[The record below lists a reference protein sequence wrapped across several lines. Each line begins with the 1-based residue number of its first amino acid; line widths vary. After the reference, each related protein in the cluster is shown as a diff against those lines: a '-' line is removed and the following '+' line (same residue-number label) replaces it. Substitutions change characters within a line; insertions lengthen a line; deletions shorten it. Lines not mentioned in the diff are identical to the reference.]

1 MKTVGIDGD
10 NRILGPEKLN
20 HPPYTRVAA
29 DEVSI
34 EEEQGRP
41 IATWM
46 ELEERRRRPA
56 HLHRDFW
63 DKLPDCFCP
72 EQDRFRHGVAD
83 EPLDLDEHFHRQ
95 KGVASA
101 GKKIIVDRHSLG
113 LEQPAP

>member
-10 NRILGPEKLN
+10 NRIIGPEKLY

-46 ELEERRRRPA
+46 ELEERRRRLSGIA
-56 HLHRDFW
+56 R
-63 DKLPDCFCP
+63 
-72 EQDRFRHGVAD
+72 
-83 EPLDLDEHFHRQ
+83 
-95 KGVASA
+95 
-101 GKKIIVDRHSLG
+101 
-113 LEQPAP
+113 